1 MRSRIV
7 ALNCVVISGT
17 RATTTVLPPAPSTSV
32 TSEAVIQVHTSSE
45 TTPPAGGTTPVSAP
59 AGGGGHR
66 VAILTSESQP
76 NKISIIPSDQLPN
89 LETTKSIIET
99 KEVTNN
105 NDNND
110 NDSNEELPEK
120 EEYKIELHKDSKGL
134 GITIAGYVCEK
145 EDLCGI
151 FVKSIIEESVA
162 DKSGCIMVNDQ
173 ITEVNGTSLSGK
185 TNQEAVEILK
195 NTEDIVYLTIV
206 RYLRGLKF
214 EELQEGIKVANVPT
228 PTSPYAQT
236 PVTEEPPKLPLTL
249 TSLVRPYLS
258 LMVCFYFDQL
268 SADAPR
274 FLSCVRRTTA
284 DIKTKIFMLPPSG
297 QCLNL
302 TY

>member
-1 MRSRIV
+1 M
-7 ALNCVVISGT
+7 
-17 RATTTVLPPAPSTSV
+17 LPPPPATSV

-45 TTPPAGGTTPVSAP
+45 TTPPGGGPTPVVP
-59 AGGGGHR
+59 PTAGGGGHR

-76 NKISIIPSDQLPN
+76 NKISIIPSDQLPK
-89 LETTKSIIET
+89 LENNKSIIET
-99 KEVTNN
+99 TKVEVANEITTNN
-105 NDNND
+105 NEN
-110 NDSNEELPEK
+110 STEELPEK
-120 EEYKIELHKDSKGL
+120 EEYQIELRKDAKGL

-195 NTEDIVYLTIV
+195 NTEEIVYLTIV

-236 PVTEEPPKLPLTL
+236 PVTDEPPKLPLVPSSS
-249 TSLVRPYLS
+249 TSLVSEPPLIYGQSYL
-258 LMVCFYFDQL
+258 L
-268 SADAPR
+268 
-274 FLSCVRRTTA
+274 
-284 DIKTKIFMLPPSG
+284 K
-297 QCLNL
+297 
-302 TY
+302 